1 MKAKFTYFIVP
12 LFYYSVFL
20 FQFIYTYVI
29 NLHFLVVVVSFN
41 ESAYNANENDE
52 QVQPV
57 LVLSQ
62 PSSTD
67 ISVLITVLDGN
78 ATGQLISILLEIFF
92 INFAIIY
99 RRLGL

>member
-1 MKAKFTYFIVP
+1 M
-12 LFYYSVFL
+12 
-20 FQFIYTYVI
+20 I

-41 ESAYNANENDE
+41 ESAYNANENNE

-78 ATGQLISILLEIFF
+78 ATGQLISIFIGNFF
-92 INFAIIY
+92 YKFCHY
-99 RRLGL
+99 L